1 MIIHSNQAEDAAI
14 QSTAE
19 AMCLAART
27 APKAKGMDCICT
39 AILTG
44 EEKETLAKE
53 MDRLADEL
61 QMGFFHRDA
70 ENVRAGNAIVLIGST
85 NEVRG
90 LNESCQYCGFQDCG
104 TCTAQGGRCAYTAM
118 DLGIAVGSAV
128 SIAADRRAD
137 NRVLFSAG
145 RAALNLNTLGREVC
159 QIVGIPLSASGKSPF
174 FDRK

>member
-1 MIIHSNQAEDAAI
+1 MIIHSNQAEDTSLL
-14 QSTAE
+14 STAQ

-27 APKAKGMDCICT
+27 APKAKGTDCICT

-53 MDRLADEL
+53 MDRIAQEHN
-61 QMGFFHRDA
+61 MAFFHRDA
-70 ENVRAGNAIVLIGST
+70 QNVRAGSAIVLIGSV

-90 LNESCQYCGFQDCG
+90 LNETCQFCGFQDCG

-128 SIAADRRAD
+128 STAADRRAD

-145 RAALNLNTLGREVC
+145 RAAMSLKLLGEEVC
-159 QIVGIPLSASGKSPF
+159 QAVGIPLSASGKSPF